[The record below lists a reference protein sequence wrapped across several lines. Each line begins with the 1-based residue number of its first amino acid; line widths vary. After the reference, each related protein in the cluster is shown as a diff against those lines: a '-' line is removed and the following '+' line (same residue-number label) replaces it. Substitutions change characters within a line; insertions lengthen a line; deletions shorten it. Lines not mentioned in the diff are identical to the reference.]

1 MSTSTR
7 SVNSEMFLFFVTL
20 PRTGLALAS
29 VPIRYL
35 DNDKNELHYQY
46 IQYREKHPKS
56 EHWRT
61 CVLFVDIP

>member
-1 MSTSTR
+1 RVWEIKLIGGDFPYAPS
-7 SVNSEMFLFFVTL
+7 FF

-35 DNDKNELHYQY
+35 DNGKSELHYQY
-46 IQYREKHPKS
+46 VQYREKHPKS

>member
-35 DNDKNELHYQY
+35 ARRNFSELQRL
-46 IQYREKHPKS
+46 QVVR
-56 EHWRT
+56 
-61 CVLFVDIP
+61 VLCGI

>member
-29 VPIRYL
+29 VPIRFVEI
-35 DNDKNELHYQY
+35 NRF
-46 IQYREKHPKS
+46 I
-56 EHWRT
+56 
-61 CVLFVDIP
+61 CAVDISNILHLVPNHNEGSRKIQTLR

>member
-46 IQYREKHPKS
+46 IQYREKYS
-56 EHWRT
+56 
-61 CVLFVDIP
+61 